1 MNIDKVKDLAV
12 ILLTVSLAHKDLIV
26 CQETAC
32 RSILLCTFTHN
43 HVIKCLSSMVSP
55 IVVTALL
62 LMSTLHCY

>member
-12 ILLTVSLAHKDLIV
+12 ILLTVSLAHKDLI
-26 CQETAC
+26 AC